1 MSALAAA
8 GAAALF
14 GSAAYAGAL
23 VARRICDG
31 TALLPGGPPSGR
43 PPVAMLVACACAAG
57 VVEGLRG
64 AGLPELGLWALLCC
78 ALAGIWY
85 SDVRCGIVP
94 DVFTLVPLAL
104 VLVVSILSH
113 QWGALV
119 SAGIVF
125 VPFAVAA
132 LASRGLGMGWGDVK
146 LVALGG
152 AVLGWEAAVL
162 AFGCACAAAVIV
174 ALARKRR
181 HEPLAFAP
189 YLVAAIA
196 LPLTVGLSS

>member
-1 MSALAAA
+1 MNAFEVAAA
-8 GAAALF
+8 AAVFGAAGF
-14 GSAAYAGAL
+14 AGAF

-31 TALLPGGPPSGR
+31 VAPFADGPPPGR
-43 PPVAMLVACACAAG
+43 SSVGLLVACAGAAG

-64 AGLPELGLWALLCC
+64 AAVPELILAAVLCC
-78 ALAGIWY
+78 ALVGIWY

-104 VLVVSILSH
+104 VAVLAVVAREWTPI
-113 QWGALV
+113 A
-119 SAGIVF
+119 SAAIVF
-125 VPFAVAA
+125 VPFALAA
-132 LASRGLGMGWGDVK
+132 WASRGRGMGWGDVK

-152 AVLGWEAAVL
+152 AVLGVEAAVL
-162 AFGCACAAAVIV
+162 AFGVACAAAVIV

-196 LPLTVGLSS
+196 LPLAVGVPR